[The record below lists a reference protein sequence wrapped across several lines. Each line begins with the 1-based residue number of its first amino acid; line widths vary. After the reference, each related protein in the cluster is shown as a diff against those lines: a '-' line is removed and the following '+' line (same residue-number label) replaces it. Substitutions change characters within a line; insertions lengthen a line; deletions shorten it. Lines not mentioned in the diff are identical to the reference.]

1 MRYLIITICLLLL
14 IVGVFISNIKMEIY
28 FVSGLCIL
36 LIINQNFLANSIS
49 NRKIPGDYYIKR
61 TQVTIKEK
69 YLNIIGIIVVSI
81 YYFFSSS
88 FDLSLFIFFVS
99 LLSLWVVNSVV
110 YNIRKPWVLAIN
122 GNLLYLNKERIII
135 RNTDDISEILKSSL
149 SDDLIIKFKK
159 NSDEICIP
167 IYWFDKNDLA
177 IFLEQLQKCS
187 SGIIRVS
194 EDLKKKYN
202 FSTV

>member
-14 IVGVFISNIKMEIY
+14 IIGVFISNIKMEIY

-36 LIINQNFLANSIS
+36 LIINQYNLANSIS
-49 NRKIPGDYYIKR
+49 NRKIPGDCYINR

-69 YLNIIGIIVVSI
+69 YLNIVGIVIVST

-99 LLSLWVVNSVV
+99 LLSLWIVNSVV

-122 GNLLYLNKERIII
+122 GNLFYLNKERMII
-135 RNTDDISEILKSSL
+135 RDIVDISEVLKSSL
-149 SDDLIIKFKK
+149 SDELIIKFKK

-167 IYWFDKNDLA
+167 IYWFDKSELSV
-177 IFLEQLQKCS
+177 FLQKLEKCS
-187 SGIIRVS
+187 NGRLQISANLQYV
-194 EDLKKKYN
+194 LM
-202 FSTV
+202 